1 MQIFSKQLQPKNLP
15 TVLTVGDIKVRVTF
29 EGKWFY
35 VYAIG
40 KQQRVERRPLGIEI
54 TNESV
59 VKVKGR
65 PVNRVALLQLFANGT
80 ESVDV
85 ELLHTD
91 IPVED

>member
-1 MQIFSKQLQPKNLP
+1 MQIFSKQLKPKNLP
-15 TVLTVGDIKVRVTF
+15 TVLKVGDMKVRLTF
-29 EGKWFY
+29 ESGWFY

-40 KQQRVERRPLGIEI
+40 KKQRVERRPLGIEI

-59 VKVKGR
+59 VKVKGKL
-65 PVNRVALLQLFANGT
+65 VKRVALLQLFANGT

-91 IPVED
+91 VPVED